1 MDRKGIL
8 FVVSAPSGAGKT
20 SLCRAVLA
28 ALPRLQFSISY
39 TTRRPRPGE
48 IHGKDYFFVSEA
60 DFKKGIQEEEFIE
73 WAEVHGHLYGTSQKQ
88 LTHCIDEG
96 IDVLLDIDT
105 QGAAHLRASS
115 EAAVY
120 IYILPPSFDILKT
133 RLMGRAA
140 DSVEEI
146 TKRLQK
152 AGDEI
157 RCYHHYQYLIV
168 NEDFEAAKKSL
179 EAIVLAERVRL
190 RAGQRAWVEDRFIRL
205 L

>member
-28 ALPRLQFSISY
+28 ALPRLQFSVSY
-39 TTRRPRPGE
+39 TTRRSRPGE
-48 IHGKDYFFVSEA
+48 IHGKDYFFVSEV

-73 WAEVHGHLYGTSQKQ
+73 WAEVHGYLYGTSQKQ
-88 LTHCIDEG
+88 LTRWTDEG
-96 IDVLLDIDT
+96 MDVLLDIDT

-133 RLMGRAA
+133 RLIGRGA
-140 DSVEEI
+140 DSAEEI
-146 TKRLQK
+146 TRRLQK

-157 RCYHHYQYLIV
+157 RCYDQYHYLIV

-190 RAGQRAWVEDRFIRL
+190 RAAHRAWVEDRFIRL